1 MSERRPESL
10 PELASDVQE
19 ELTEP
24 PMFRVLLHNDDYT
37 TMEFVVEILRKV
49 FHKTMDEA
57 TQIMFHVHKKG
68 LGVCGTYTQEVA
80 ETKVE
85 LVHHLARKNG
95 FPLKCTMEEA

>member
-1 MSERRPESL
+1 MSEQDPEST
-10 PELASDVQE
+10 PELESEVQE

-37 TMEFVVEILRKV
+37 TMEFVVDILRRV
-49 FHKTMDEA
+49 FHKPIEEA
-57 TQIMFHVHKKG
+57 TRIMFSVHKSG
-68 LGVCGTYTQEVA
+68 TGVCGTYTEEVA

-95 FPLKCTMEEA
+95 FPLLCTMEQA